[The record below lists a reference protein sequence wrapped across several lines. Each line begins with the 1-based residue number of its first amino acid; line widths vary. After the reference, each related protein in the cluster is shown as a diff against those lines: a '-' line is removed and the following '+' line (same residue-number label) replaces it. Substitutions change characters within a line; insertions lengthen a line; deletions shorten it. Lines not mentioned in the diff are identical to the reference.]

1 MNGKSVEVY
10 AHWQPIFEPTRMG
23 VLACEETRG
32 HEVFSFAYDEIFLAS
47 KHRVALDPSLNLYRG
62 IQYNDDTNQ
71 HF

>member
-47 KHRVALDPSLNLYRG
+47 KHR
-62 IQYNDDTNQ
+62 
-71 HF
+71 